1 MDLSMTE
8 HRDFELLTRAFLER
22 YQLYSADIRS
32 DTSMAKQTLAKYF
45 STQLKNNYP

>member
-8 HRDFELLTRAFLER
+8 HRDFELLTRAFPER

-32 DTSMAKQTLAKYF
+32 DTSIAKQALAEYF
-45 STQLKNNYP
+45 STRLNNNFP